1 MNDFLAK
8 TMLWVAREISELL
21 IVYLSFAFFLPSFF
35 LLFSRLFA
43 NNDFSMKSY
52 TSLLY
57 MCAEYLYLKGNFYHF
72 FFKFLLAKKI
82 RGVK

>member
-8 TMLWVAREISELL
+8 TILWVAREISELL

-43 NNDFSMKSY
+43 NNDFKQVHKINCTFSK
-52 TSLLY
+52 TQSLT
-57 MCAEYLYLKGNFYHF
+57 M
-72 FFKFLLAKKI
+72 
-82 RGVK
+82 